1 MANGTLLPGQ
11 VALFSF
17 RPVVQ
22 GMCDISNDQRSV
34 AWIVY
39 SSPFFCQ
46 SMGIGHEANRHQVLA
61 LCCRIK
67 IMLPDNDW
75 QENLRMLPKRGHF
88 HKHCHCRHILDS
100 IQDKVVFCTDMH
112 GKVPTDAQCSF
123 PNMLPSDV
131 IGVDCDCLVQ

>member
-1 MANGTLLPGQ
+1 MASANRQYTYWHFLVLR
-11 VALFSF
+11 A
-17 RPVVQ
+17 VQ

-46 SMGIGHEANRHQVLA
+46 SMGIGHEANRQRSA
-61 LCCRIK
+61 R
-67 IMLPDNDW
+67 MLPDKDW
-75 QENLRMLPKRGHF
+75 QENLHMLPKRGHF

-100 IQDKVVFCTDMH
+100 IQVVFCTDMH

-123 PNMLPSDV
+123 PNMLV
-131 IGVDCDCLVQ
+131 

>member
-1 MANGTLLPGQ
+1 MASANRQYTYWHFLVLR
-11 VALFSF
+11 A
-17 RPVVQ
+17 VQ

-34 AWIVY
+34 AWIVH
-39 SSPFFCQ
+39 SSPCFCQ
-46 SMGIGHEANRHQVLA
+46 SLGIGHEANLQG
-61 LCCRIK
+61 LCCQIK
-67 IMLPDNDW
+67 K
-75 QENLRMLPKRGHF
+75 ENLHMLPKRGHF

-100 IQDKVVFCTDMH
+100 IQVVFCTDMH